1 MNSQEKV
8 PHQESIELEEQQMQ
22 LHVAM
27 LCGGKPCYE
36 IELYFDFCKVPILRI
51 VLFDFLKPTEL
62 QSVLKQSIRILCVR
76 GVMILNGI

>member
-1 MNSQEKV
+1 MFNKFPSLLITIS
-8 PHQESIELEEQQMQ
+8 HQAKKNISIELEEQQMQ

-62 QSVLKQSIRILCVR
+62 QSVLKQSI
-76 GVMILNGI
+76 